1 MIAQLPIACAKR
13 HMGAVEVLF
22 KARKALLNLKNSLT
36 FVGALGRTA
45 VEEGAPPV
53 VTKASPPKSRPMKL
67 VSIPANPVPDN
78 FVTDSLK
85 TRDGVL
91 LRFARWQPPAGRR
104 GTVCI
109 FQGRGEW
116 IEKYFETVRDLRARG
131 FAVAALDW
139 RGQGLSDR
147 ALHDRHKGF
156 VRDFSE
162 YDTDLEA
169 FMREVVL
176 PDCPPPLFAIG
187 HSTGATVLIRAAYRG
202 HRWFD
207 RTVLIAPLIALA
219 GAGATPTA
227 SLAVRV
233 LRLAGFGAMYVPG
246 GEAAV
251 METRPFAGNI
261 LTSDP
266 VRYAR
271 NAAILEAEPDLA
283 VGRPTVA
290 WCDAAFHAM
299 HAIRERGYASR
310 IRQPM
315 LIISNGLDVVV
326 SNAAIEDFATM
337 LRTGSHLVVVGA
349 KHELLMEQERF
360 RSQFWAA
367 FDAFVPGTSPF

>member
-1 MIAQLPIACAKR
+1 
-13 HMGAVEVLF
+13 
-22 KARKALLNLKNSLT
+22 
-36 FVGALGRTA
+36 
-45 VEEGAPPV
+45 
-53 VTKASPPKSRPMKL
+53 MKL
-67 VSIPANPVPDN
+67 ISVPANPVPEN

-85 TRDGVL
+85 TPDGVS

-139 RGQGLSDR
+139 RGQGLSER
-147 ALHDRHKGF
+147 ALPDHQKGF

-162 YDTDLEA
+162 YDIDLEV
-169 FMREVVL
+169 FMREIVL

-207 RTVLIAPLIALA
+207 RVVLTAPLIALA
-219 GAGATPTA
+219 GAGAAPYA
-227 SLAVRV
+227 SAVVRA
-233 LRLAGFGAMYVPG
+233 LRLTGFGSMYVPG
-246 GEAAV
+246 GSAAI

-271 NAAILEAEPDLA
+271 NAAILEAEPSLA
-283 VGRPTVA
+283 LGSPTVA
-290 WCDAAFHAM
+290 WVDAAFRAM
-299 HAIRERGYASR
+299 RPIRERGYASR
-310 IRQPM
+310 IRQPT
-315 LIISNGLDVVV
+315 LIVSASMDVVV
-326 SNAAIEDFATM
+326 SNPAIEDFSTS
-337 LRTGSHLVVVGA
+337 LRAGSHLVVVGA
-349 KHELLMEQERF
+349 KHELLMEQDRF

-367 FDAFVPGTSPF
+367 FDAFVPGSGTY